1 MANKRGA
8 NRMIGQTLGHY
19 RIVEKLGDGGMGV
32 VYRARDTRL
41 DRTVAIKVLRPEA
54 LSDPERKRRFEQEA
68 KSASA
73 LNHPNIVT
81 IHDIDSAEGV
91 EFIVMEYVD
100 GHPLD
105 RLIREGGLALGQA
118 LDYAAQIAA
127 ALGAAHETGIVH
139 RDIKPANLIVA
150 RQGYVK
156 VVDFGLAKLTER
168 HPWGAEAATEGPTL
182 SISGTSGGQA
192 AAAPA
197 QAQSAPH
204 TREGDI
210 LGTVAYMSPEQAE
223 GKPVDSRTDVFALGA
238 VLYEMLTG
246 RRAFQGDSQVSTLS
260 AVLRDSPAPVKTLRP
275 DVPSALERV
284 IGRSLE
290 KNRELRYP
298 TAREMWKELA
308 ACQTELT
315 LAAAGRKFS
324 LRRPRVAIPAAVLLL
339 AVLVAAGWFWVRNSR
354 VRWARTV
361 ALPQIAQLVEK
372 NRDFEAFRLLRQA
385 RQYLPGDP
393 QLDQLQRR
401 LSFAPTNITTTPPGA
416 NLYTKPY
423 ADSGAEWEFL
433 GASPANILLPTAYLR
448 LRITKDGYEP
458 LEIAVVP
465 FGDASFVLDRQG
477 TAPAGMVR
485 VPGGRFQ
492 FGTAPP
498 VELEEYWLDRY
509 EVTNKEFKRFVEAGG
524 YQKREFWKHPFV
536 KGGRTLSWDEAMTE
550 FRDHTGRPGPATWEL
565 GAFPEGQQNS
575 PVNGVSWYEAAA
587 YAEFAGKSLP
597 TVYHWRKAS
606 GATFFADISWISNFA
621 GKGPAPVGSFQGLGP
636 YGTYDMAGNVKEW
649 CWNASGDRR
658 WILGGAWNEPAYMFG
673 NPEARPP
680 LDRSPTN
687 GFRCARFPARLA
699 ETITAAVENLTRD
712 YSKEKPV
719 SDEIFR
725 VYQSIY
731 SYDRTELKP
740 AMASVDTSS
749 PHWRKEKVTFNAAY
763 GNERVIAYLFLP
775 KNAAPPYQAVVYF
788 PGAGALQRRSSED
801 VGQDAEM
808 RLVEFI
814 IRSGRAMIYPIYKGT
829 YERRVEGAAGPNLV
843 RDRGIQWFKDL
854 GRSLDYLETRSD
866 IDRERLAFYGFSMG
880 GSWGPIFTSLE
891 RRFKTSVLL
900 VGGFPLFKR
909 PPEVDTINFA
919 PRSSVPTLMINARD
933 DFVFPVQESQI
944 PMFRLLGT
952 PEKDKRHVVLEGGHM
967 PLQLHDVIKEALDWL
982 DRYLGP
988 VKRR

>member
-1 MANKRGA
+1 
-8 NRMIGQTLGHY
+8 MIGRTISHY
-19 RIVEKLGDGGMGV
+19 KVLEKLGEGGMGE

-41 DRTVAIKVLRPEA
+41 DRTVAIKALRPEA
-54 LSDPERKRRFEQEA
+54 LGNPERKRRFEQEA

-118 LDYAAQIAA
+118 LDYAGQIAA
-127 ALGAAHETGIVH
+127 ALGAAHEAGIVH

-156 VVDFGLAKLTER
+156 VVDFGLAKLTEG
-168 HPWGAEAATEGPTL
+168 HLWGAEAPTEGPTL
-182 SISGTSGGQA
+182 SISGKSEGEA

-197 QAQSAPH
+197 KAQSALH

-223 GKPVDSRTDVFALGA
+223 GKPVDARTDVFAFGA

-246 RRAFQGDSQVSTLS
+246 RRAFQGDSQLSTLS
-260 AVLRDSPAPVKTLRP
+260 AVLRDSPAPVKTVRP

-284 IGRSLE
+284 LARSLE

-315 LAAAGRKFS
+315 VAAARRKFS
-324 LRRPRVAIPAAVLLL
+324 LRRPRVAIPAAALLL
-339 AVLVAAGWFWVRNSR
+339 AALAAAGWFWARNSR
-354 VRWARTV
+354 VRWARAV
-361 ALPQIAQLVEK
+361 ALPQIGQLIEK
-372 NRDFEAFRLLRQA
+372 NRYFEAFRLLRQT

-401 LSFAPTNITTTPPGA
+401 LSFFPTNITTTPPGA
-416 NLYTKPY
+416 NLYIKPY
-423 ADSGAEWEFL
+423 ADSGSEWEFL
-433 GASPANILLPTAYLR
+433 GASPLLNHLLPAAFLR
-448 LRITKDGYEP
+448 LRITKEGYEP
-458 LEIAVVP
+458 LEVALGVST
-465 FGDASFVLDRQG
+465 DAPFVLERPG

-485 VPGGRFQ
+485 VPGGSYQ
-492 FGTAPP
+492 FGSVPA
-498 VELEEYWLDRY
+498 VELQEYWMDRY
-509 EVTNKEFKRFVEAGG
+509 EVTNQEFKQFVEAGG
-524 YQKREFWKHPFV
+524 YQKREFWKQAFV
-536 KGGRTLSWDEAMTE
+536 KDGRTLSWEQAMAE
-550 FRDHTGRPGPATWEL
+550 FRDRTGRPGPATWEL

-606 GATFFADISWISNFA
+606 GATFFADISWVSNFA

-649 CWNASGDRR
+649 CWNAAGERR

-673 NPEARPP
+673 QVEARPP

-687 GFRCARFPARLA
+687 GFRCARFPAPLA
-699 ETITAAVENLTRD
+699 QTLTAAVENLTRD

-740 AMASVDTSS
+740 AVESAEDSS

-775 KNAAPPYQAVVYF
+775 KNAAPPYQTVVYF
-788 PGAGALQRRSSED
+788 PGAGALQRRSSEN
-801 VGQDAEM
+801 VGQDSEM
-808 RLVEFI
+808 RLLEFL
-814 IRSGRAMIYPIYKGT
+814 IRSGRAVMYPVYKGT
-829 YERRVEGAAGPNLV
+829 YERRIEGAAGPSLV

-866 IDRERLAFYGFSMG
+866 IDRERFAFYGFSMG
-880 GSWGPIFTSLE
+880 GRCGPIFTSLE

-900 VGGFPLFKR
+900 VGGLPLYKQ
-909 PPEVDTINFA
+909 PTEVDPINFA

-933 DFVFPVQESQI
+933 DFVFPVQESQV
-944 PMFRLLGT
+944 PMFRLLGA
-952 PEKDKRHVVLEGGHM
+952 PEKDKRHVVLEGGHI
-967 PLQLHDVIKEALDWL
+967 PLQLHEVIKEALDWL

-988 VKRR
+988 VKKR